1 MRAYPAWGHPVPPLG
16 NSRLSCLLTWL
27 QHPKSRANVATRL
40 DLTEA
45 APAFM
50 TIIGMPFTS
59 NIAYGFIG
67 GFITWF
73 ICKFFTYQVYLRH
86 KYSKLYFSQ
95 RLYAV
100 NSLLQII
107 MYAMTSDMAACDC

>member
-1 MRAYPAWGHPVPPLG
+1 MPAPAWQPGAYH
-16 NSRLSCLLTWL
+16 LTGASA
-27 QHPKSRANVATRL
+27 HRL

-73 ICKFFTYQVYLRH
+73 VTKFFTYQVSLCI
-86 KYSKLYFSQ
+86 
-95 RLYAV
+95 RLAG
-100 NSLLQII
+100 
-107 MYAMTSDMAACDC
+107 TPC

>member
-1 MRAYPAWGHPVPPLG
+1 MRGMPAGPILVIIGILIFMESILEINWCVRQQWHALGPL
-16 NSRLSCLLTWL
+16 RCARRCLRMHDVMVILMVTWRNAA
-27 QHPKSRANVATRL
+27 SRL

-67 GFITWF
+67 GFMTWF
-73 ICKFFTYQVYLRH
+73 VTKFFTYQVL
-86 KYSKLYFSQ
+86 
-95 RLYAV
+95 V
-100 NSLLQII
+100 
-107 MYAMTSDMAACDC
+107 